1 MKYSLIIPVY
11 NEEKTVNRLLKSLD
25 KYSRIIEIIIINDGS
40 NDKTKSLLEKQN
52 SFKIIHNN
60 KNRGKGFSI
69 TKGLELATK
78 KNIILMDGDLEIHL
92 NQIPELIKNFESND
106 KDVLVGMRWENN
118 KHVFSNINSFGN
130 YLINGIFNFL
140 FNSNFNDVLCCVR
153 ILDKELFKSLKI
165 KSLRFSIEAE
175 TLAKL
180 VLKKV
185 SIEQVLIH
193 YKRRSVKEG
202 KKLKLKDGWS
212 IVIQI
217 IKLRI
222 NPNNS

>member
-1 MKYSLIIPVY
+1 
-11 NEEKTVNRLLKSLD
+11 
-25 KYSRIIEIIIINDGS
+25 
-40 NDKTKSLLEKQN
+40 
-52 SFKIIHNN
+52 
-60 KNRGKGFSI
+60 
-69 TKGLELATK
+69 
-78 KNIILMDGDLEIHL
+78 MDGDLEIQL

-140 FNSNFNDVLCCVR
+140 FKSNFHDVLCCVR